1 VSQQFIQLVV
11 SGLAVGSVYAL
22 VGLAFIMV
30 NEATGVVNFA
40 TGQMV
45 AIGCFLA
52 VSTSLQ
58 MGLPLA
64 PAYALAL
71 VAMALFGMVFYAV
84 VFRPLQDRPVV
95 TVIIGTVMIGIVIQ
109 NAALMTWGSVPF
121 RPRSPFGRQV
131 IDVFGA
137 ALSAHALFVIVVA
150 FLMIALLYLFI
161 YRTAVG
167 ARMRAVAQDRDAA
180 RLMGIG
186 VDRMFVLTWIIAGL
200 LTGAAGIL
208 VGPMWFADV
217 NMGDPIAL
225 KAFAAI
231 IIGGF
236 SSVPGAI
243 VGGILVG
250 LAEMLGAAYISS
262 AYKDGLV
269 FLVMI
274 LFLLVRP
281 QGIFGERIGQRA

>member
-1 VSQQFIQLVV
+1 VSQQLIQLLV

-22 VGLAFIMV
+22 VGLAFILV

-40 TGQMV
+40 TGQFV
-45 AIGCFLA
+45 TIGCFVA
-52 VSTSLQ
+52 VTTVIQ
-58 MGLPLA
+58 MALPLVA
-64 PAYALAL
+64 AYALAL
-71 VAMALFGMVFYAV
+71 LAMALFGVVFYAI
-84 VFRPLQDRPVV
+84 VFRPLQDRSVV

-109 NAALMTWGSVPF
+109 NGALATWGSVPF

-131 IDVFGA
+131 VDVFGA
-137 ALSAHALFVIVVA
+137 AISAHALFVIGVA
-150 FLMIALLYLFI
+150 FLMIGLLYGLI
-161 YRTAVG
+161 YRTSIG

-186 VDRMFVLTWIIAGL
+186 VGRLFVLTWMIAGL

-243 VGGILVG
+243 VGGVLVG
-250 LAEMLGAAYISS
+250 LAEMFGAAYISS

-274 LFLLVRP
+274 LFLLIRP
-281 QGIFGERIGQRA
+281 QGIFGERIGERA

>member
-1 VSQQFIQLVV
+1 
-11 SGLAVGSVYAL
+11 
-22 VGLAFIMV
+22 M
-30 NEATGVVNFA
+30 
-40 TGQMV
+40 
-45 AIGCFLA
+45 
-52 VSTSLQ
+52 
-58 MGLPLA
+58 
-64 PAYALAL
+64 
-71 VAMALFGMVFYAV
+71 
-84 VFRPLQDRPVV
+84 V

-109 NAALMTWGSVPF
+109 NAALLPGARFRSGLARRSVD
-121 RPRSPFGRQV
+121 RSSMCSAPR
-131 IDVFGA
+131 I
-137 ALSAHALFVIVVA
+137 SAHALFVIVVA
-150 FLMIALLYLFI
+150 FLMIGLLYLLI
-161 YRTAVG
+161 YRTAIG

-243 VGGILVG
+243 VGGVLVG
-250 LAEMLGAAYISS
+250 LAEMFGAAYISS

-274 LFLLVRP
+274 LFLLIRP
-281 QGIFGERIGQRA
+281 QGIFGERIGERA

>member
-1 VSQQFIQLVV
+1 VSQQLIQLIV
-11 SGLAVGSVYAL
+11 SGFAVGSVYAL
-22 VGLAFIMV
+22 VGLAFILV

-40 TGQMV
+40 TGQFV
-45 AIGCFLA
+45 TIGCFVA
-52 VSTSLQ
+52 VTTVIQ
-58 MGLPLA
+58 MGLPLFLA
-64 PAYALAL
+64 YPAALL
-71 VAMALFGMVFYAV
+71 AMAVFGIVFYAI
-84 VFRPLQDRPVV
+84 VFRPLQDRSVV

-109 NAALMTWGSVPF
+109 NGALMTWGSVPF

-131 IDVFGA
+131 VDVFGA
-137 ALSAHALFVIVVA
+137 AISAHALFVIAVA
-150 FLMIALLYLFI
+150 FLLIGLLYGLI
-161 YRTAVG
+161 YRTSIG

-186 VDRMFVLTWIIAGL
+186 VGRLFVLTWVIAGL

-250 LAEMLGAAYISS
+250 LAEMFGAAYISS

-281 QGIFGERIGQRA
+281 QGIFGERIGERA

>member
-1 VSQQFIQLVV
+1 MSQQLIQLIV
-11 SGLAVGSVYAL
+11 SGFAVGSVYAL
-22 VGLAFIMV
+22 VGLAFILV

-40 TGQMV
+40 TGQFV
-45 AIGCFLA
+45 TIGCFVA
-52 VSTSLQ
+52 VTTVIQ
-58 MGLPLA
+58 MGLPLFLA
-64 PAYALAL
+64 YPAALL
-71 VAMALFGMVFYAV
+71 AMAVFGIVFYAI
-84 VFRPLQDRPVV
+84 VFRPLQDRSVV

-109 NAALMTWGSVPF
+109 NGALMTWGSVPF

-131 IDVFGA
+131 VDVFGA
-137 ALSAHALFVIVVA
+137 AISAHALFVIAVA
-150 FLMIALLYLFI
+150 FLLIGLLYGLI
-161 YRTAVG
+161 YRTSIG

-186 VDRMFVLTWIIAGL
+186 VGRLFVLTWVIAGV

-243 VGGILVG
+243 LGGILVG
-250 LAEMLGAAYISS
+250 LAEMFGAAYISS

-281 QGIFGERIGQRA
+281 QGIFGERIGERA

>member
-1 VSQQFIQLVV
+1 VSQQLIQLIV
-11 SGLAVGSVYAL
+11 SGFAVGSVYAL
-22 VGLAFIMV
+22 VGLAFILV

-40 TGQMV
+40 TGQFV
-45 AIGCFLA
+45 TIGCFVA
-52 VSTSLQ
+52 VTTVIQ
-58 MGLPLA
+58 MGLPLFLA
-64 PAYALAL
+64 YPAALL
-71 VAMALFGMVFYAV
+71 AMAVFGIVFYAI
-84 VFRPLQDRPVV
+84 VFRPLQDRSVV

-109 NAALMTWGSVPF
+109 NGALMTWGSVPF

-131 IDVFGA
+131 VDVFGA
-137 ALSAHALFVIVVA
+137 AISAHALFVIAVA
-150 FLMIALLYLFI
+150 FLLIGLLYGLI
-161 YRTAVG
+161 YRTSIG

-186 VDRMFVLTWIIAGL
+186 VGRLFVLTWVIAGV

-243 VGGILVG
+243 LGGILVG
-250 LAEMLGAAYISS
+250 LAEMFGAAYISS

-281 QGIFGERIGQRA
+281 QGIFGERIGERA

>member
-1 VSQQFIQLVV
+1 MAQQLIQLIV
-11 SGLAVGSVYAL
+11 SGFAVGSVYAL
-22 VGLAFIMV
+22 VGLAFILV

-40 TGQMV
+40 TGQFV
-45 AIGCFLA
+45 TIGCFVA
-52 VSTSLQ
+52 VTTVIQ
-58 MGLPLA
+58 MGLPLFVA
-64 PAYALAL
+64 YPAALL
-71 VAMALFGMVFYAV
+71 AMAVFGIVFYAI
-84 VFRPLQDRPVV
+84 VFRPLQNRSVV

-109 NAALMTWGSVPF
+109 NGALMTWGSVPF

-131 IDVFGA
+131 VDVFGA
-137 ALSAHALFVIVVA
+137 AISAHALFVIAVA
-150 FLMIALLYLFI
+150 FLLIGLLYGLI
-161 YRTAVG
+161 YRTSIG

-186 VDRMFVLTWIIAGL
+186 VGRLFVLTWVIAGL

-250 LAEMLGAAYISS
+250 LAEMFGAAYISS

-281 QGIFGERIGQRA
+281 QGIFGERIGERA

>member
-1 VSQQFIQLVV
+1 MAQLIQLIV

-22 VGLAFIMV
+22 VGLAFILV

-40 TGQMV
+40 TGQFV
-45 AIGCFLA
+45 TIGCFVA
-52 VSTSLQ
+52 VTTVIQ
-58 MGLPLA
+58 MGLPLFVA
-64 PAYALAL
+64 YPAALL
-71 VAMALFGMVFYAV
+71 AMAAFGMVFYAI
-84 VFRPLQDRPVV
+84 VFRPLQNRSVV

-109 NAALMTWGSVPF
+109 NGALMTWGSVPF

-131 IDVFGA
+131 VDVFGA
-137 ALSAHALFVIVVA
+137 AISAHALFVIAVA
-150 FLMIALLYLFI
+150 FLLIGLLYALI
-161 YRTAVG
+161 YRTSLG

-186 VDRMFVLTWIIAGL
+186 VGRMFVLTWVIAGL

-250 LAEMLGAAYISS
+250 LAEMFGAAYISS
-262 AYKDGLV
+262 AYKDGIV

-281 QGIFGERIGQRA
+281 QGIFGERIGERA

>member
-1 VSQQFIQLVV
+1 VSQQLIQLIV

-22 VGLAFIMV
+22 VGLAFILV

-40 TGQMV
+40 TGQFV
-45 AIGCFLA
+45 TIGCFVA
-52 VSTSLQ
+52 VTTVIQ
-58 MGLPLA
+58 MGLPLFVA
-64 PAYALAL
+64 YPAALL
-71 VAMALFGMVFYAV
+71 AMAMFGVVFYAV
-84 VFRPLQDRPVV
+84 VFRPLQNRSVV

-109 NAALMTWGSVPF
+109 NGALMTWGSVPF

-131 IDVFGA
+131 VDVFGA
-137 ALSAHALFVIVVA
+137 AISAHALFVIAVS
-150 FLMIALLYLFI
+150 FLMIGLLYTLI
-161 YRTAVG
+161 YKTSLG

-186 VDRMFVLTWIIAGL
+186 VGRLFVLTWIIAGV

-250 LAEMLGAAYISS
+250 LAEMFGAAYISS

-281 QGIFGERIGQRA
+281 QGIFGERIGERA

>member
-1 VSQQFIQLVV
+1 VAQLIQLIV

-22 VGLAFIMV
+22 VGLAFILV

-40 TGQMV
+40 TGQFV
-45 AIGCFLA
+45 TIGCFVA
-52 VSTSLQ
+52 VTTVIQL
-58 MGLPLA
+58 GLPLFVA
-64 PAYALAL
+64 YPAALL
-71 VAMALFGMVFYAV
+71 AMAVFGIVFYAI
-84 VFRPLQDRPVV
+84 VFRPLQNRSVV

-109 NAALMTWGSVPF
+109 NSALMTWGSVPF

-131 IDVFGA
+131 VDVFGA
-137 ALSAHALFVIVVA
+137 AISAHALFVIAVA
-150 FLMIALLYLFI
+150 FLLIGLLYALI
-161 YRTAVG
+161 YRTSLG

-186 VDRMFVLTWIIAGL
+186 VGRLFVLTWVIAGL

-250 LAEMLGAAYISS
+250 LAEMFGAAYISS
-262 AYKDGLV
+262 AYKDGIV

-281 QGIFGERIGQRA
+281 QGIFGERVGERA

>member
-1 VSQQFIQLVV
+1 MAQQLIQLIV
-11 SGLAVGSVYAL
+11 SGFAVGSVYAL
-22 VGLAFIMV
+22 VGLAFILV

-40 TGQMV
+40 TGQFV
-45 AIGCFLA
+45 TIGCFVA
-52 VSTSLQ
+52 VTTVIQ
-58 MGLPLA
+58 MGLPLFVA
-64 PAYALAL
+64 YPAALL
-71 VAMALFGMVFYAV
+71 AMAVFGIVFYAI
-84 VFRPLQDRPVV
+84 VFRPLQNRSVV
-95 TVIIGTVMIGIVIQ
+95 IVIIGTVMIGIVIQ
-109 NAALMTWGSVPF
+109 NGALMTWGSVPF

-131 IDVFGA
+131 VDVFGA
-137 ALSAHALFVIVVA
+137 AISAHALFVIAVA
-150 FLMIALLYLFI
+150 FLLIGLLYGLI
-161 YRTAVG
+161 YRTSLG

-186 VDRMFVLTWIIAGL
+186 VGRLFVLTWVIAGL

-243 VGGILVG
+243 VGGVLVG
-250 LAEMLGAAYISS
+250 LAEMFGAAYISS

-281 QGIFGERIGQRA
+281 QGIFGERIGERA

>member
-1 VSQQFIQLVV
+1 
-11 SGLAVGSVYAL
+11 
-22 VGLAFIMV
+22 M
-30 NEATGVVNFA
+30 
-40 TGQMV
+40 
-45 AIGCFLA
+45 
-52 VSTSLQ
+52 TS
-58 MGLPLA
+58 
-64 PAYALAL
+64 
-71 VAMALFGMVFYAV
+71 
-84 VFRPLQDRPVV
+84 
-95 TVIIGTVMIGIVIQ
+95 
-109 NAALMTWGSVPF
+109 AA
-121 RPRSPFGRQV
+121 
-131 IDVFGA
+131 
-137 ALSAHALFVIVVA
+137 
-150 FLMIALLYLFI
+150 
-161 YRTAVG
+161 
-167 ARMRAVAQDRDAA
+167 AA
-180 RLMGIG
+180 RYGRAMP
-186 VDRMFVLTWIIAGL
+186 FSL
-200 LTGAAGIL
+200 LDFLQALAAGIL

>member
-1 VSQQFIQLVV
+1 MSQQLIQLIV
-11 SGLAVGSVYAL
+11 SGFAVGSVYAL
-22 VGLAFIMV
+22 VGLAFILV

-40 TGQMV
+40 TGQFV
-45 AIGCFLA
+45 TIGCFVA
-52 VSTSLQ
+52 VTTVIQ
-58 MGLPLA
+58 MGLPLFLA
-64 PAYALAL
+64 YPAALL
-71 VAMALFGMVFYAV
+71 AMAVFGIVFYAI
-84 VFRPLQDRPVV
+84 VFRPLQDRSVV

-109 NAALMTWGSVPF
+109 NGALMTWGSVPF

-131 IDVFGA
+131 VDVFGA
-137 ALSAHALFVIVVA
+137 AISAHALFVIAVA
-150 FLMIALLYLFI
+150 FLLIGLLYGLI
-161 YRTAVG
+161 YRTSIG

-186 VDRMFVLTWIIAGL
+186 VGRLFVLTWVIAGV

-250 LAEMLGAAYISS
+250 LAEMFGAAYISS

-281 QGIFGERIGQRA
+281 QGIFGERIGERA

>member
-1 VSQQFIQLVV
+1 VSQQLIQLIV
-11 SGLAVGSVYAL
+11 SGFAVGSVYAL
-22 VGLAFIMV
+22 VGLAFILV

-40 TGQMV
+40 TGQFV
-45 AIGCFLA
+45 TIGCFVA
-52 VSTSLQ
+52 VTTVIQ
-58 MGLPLA
+58 MGLPLFLA
-64 PAYALAL
+64 YPAALL
-71 VAMALFGMVFYAV
+71 AMAVFGIVFYAI
-84 VFRPLQDRPVV
+84 VFRPLQDRSVV

-109 NAALMTWGSVPF
+109 NGALMTWGSVPF

-131 IDVFGA
+131 VDVFGA
-137 ALSAHALFVIVVA
+137 AISAHALFVIAVA
-150 FLMIALLYLFI
+150 FLLIGLLYGLI
-161 YRTAVG
+161 YRTSIG

-186 VDRMFVLTWIIAGL
+186 VGRLFVLTWVIAGV

-250 LAEMLGAAYISS
+250 LAEMFGAAYISS

-281 QGIFGERIGQRA
+281 QGIFGERIGERA

>member
-1 VSQQFIQLVV
+1 LSQQLLQLIV

-22 VGLAFIMV
+22 VGLAFILV

-40 TGQMV
+40 TGQFVMV
-45 AIGCFLA
+45 GCFMA
-52 VSTSLQ
+52 VTTVIQ
-58 MGLPLA
+58 MALPLGL
-64 PAYALAL
+64 AYPLALA
-71 VAMALFGMVFYAV
+71 AMALFGAVFYAL
-84 VFRPLQDRPVV
+84 VFRPLQNRAVV
-95 TVIIGTVMIGIVIQ
+95 TVIIGTVMIGIVFQ
-109 NAALMTWGSVPF
+109 NTALIAWGSVPF

-137 ALSAHALFVIVVA
+137 QISAHALFVIAVA
-150 FLMIALLYLFI
+150 LAMISLLYLLI
-161 YRTAVG
+161 YRTGLG

-186 VDRMFVLTWIIAGL
+186 VDRMFVLTWVLAGL
-200 LTGAAGIL
+200 LTGTAGIL

-243 VGGILVG
+243 VGGVLVG
-250 LAEMLGAAYISS
+250 LAEMLGAAYVSS

-281 QGIFGERIGQRA
+281 QGIFGERIGERA

>member
-1 VSQQFIQLVV
+1 VSQQLIQLIV
-11 SGLAVGSVYAL
+11 SGIAVGSVYAL
-22 VGLAFIMV
+22 VGLAFILV

-40 TGQMV
+40 TGQFV
-45 AIGCFLA
+45 TIGCFFA
-52 VSTSLQ
+52 VTTVIQ
-58 MGLPLA
+58 MGLPLFVA
-64 PAYALAL
+64 YPAALL
-71 VAMALFGMVFYAV
+71 AMAVFGVVFYAV
-84 VFRPLQDRPVV
+84 VFRPLQDRSVV

-109 NAALMTWGSVPF
+109 NSALITWGSVPF
-121 RPRSPFGRQV
+121 RPRSPFGRQIV
-131 IDVFGA
+131 DVFGA
-137 ALSAHALFVIVVA
+137 AISAHALFVIAVA
-150 FLMIALLYLFI
+150 FLLIGLLYGLI
-161 YRTAVG
+161 YRTSIG

-186 VDRMFVLTWIIAGL
+186 VDRIFVLTWVIAGL
-200 LTGAAGIL
+200 LTGTAGIL

>member
-1 VSQQFIQLVV
+1 
-11 SGLAVGSVYAL
+11 
-22 VGLAFIMV
+22 
-30 NEATGVVNFA
+30 
-40 TGQMV
+40 
-45 AIGCFLA
+45 
-52 VSTSLQ
+52 
-58 MGLPLA
+58 
-64 PAYALAL
+64 
-71 VAMALFGMVFYAV
+71 
-84 VFRPLQDRPVV
+84 
-95 TVIIGTVMIGIVIQ
+95 
-109 NAALMTWGSVPF
+109 
-121 RPRSPFGRQV
+121 
-131 IDVFGA
+131 
-137 ALSAHALFVIVVA
+137 
-150 FLMIALLYLFI
+150 
-161 YRTAVG
+161 
-167 ARMRAVAQDRDAA
+167 
-180 RLMGIG
+180 MGIS
-186 VDRMFVLTWIIAGL
+186 VDRMFVLTWVIAGL

>member
-1 VSQQFIQLVV
+1 LQQFIQLVV

-58 MGLPLA
+58 LELPLA

-150 FLMIALLYLFI
+150 FLMIGLLYLFI

-167 ARMRAVAQDRDAA
+167 ARMRAVAQDRD
-180 RLMGIG
+180 
-186 VDRMFVLTWIIAGL
+186 DRMFVLTWIIAGL